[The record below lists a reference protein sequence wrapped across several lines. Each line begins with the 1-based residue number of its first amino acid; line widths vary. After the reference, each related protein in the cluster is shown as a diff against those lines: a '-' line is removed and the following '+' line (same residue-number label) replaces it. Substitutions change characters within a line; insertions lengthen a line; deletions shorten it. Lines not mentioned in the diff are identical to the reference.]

1 MNIGRR
7 LLPYVRPYRGRFLQ
21 AAAAMVVVAAVNGAT
36 IYLLKPIID
45 QALISKNFHW
55 LWLAIVGVPV
65 LIAVKTIAAYVQNY
79 LMSWIGQRATQTL
92 REELFRHLHTLSL
105 DYYTENKSA
114 EVLARVTNDLS
125 NVQSSLQF
133 LPLYLIRDT
142 LTVFALMTVL
152 FYLNWRFALI
162 ALLSLPFASI
172 ALVILGRKMR
182 DSSMQ
187 SQVIMAQLYHR
198 FQESLQGMLLIKAF
212 NYEDG
217 AVEKFRGENHSFFD
231 QTMRYLRATAL
242 SGPLMELCGAVILSA
257 LLYYGGREILV
268 GRMTTGDFF
277 AFLAAF
283 FAAYSPTKNLARLN
297 AELQRGLASG
307 ERIFQLLD
315 ERPTVLEKRGAAL
328 FPGLRT
334 AIRFEGVAFRYSSR
348 EQPALRDV
356 DIDVRRGERVAIV
369 GPSGSGK
376 STLIYLLLRLY
387 DPSSG
392 RVLLDG
398 TDLRDLDVRSVRGQI
413 GLVTQETVLFNESVF
428 QNVAIGRAG
437 ATSEEVAAACRI
449 ADAHRFI
456 ESLPDGYRT
465 QLGDRGMKLS
475 GGQRQRLAIARAVLK
490 NPSLLVLDEA
500 TSNLDSTSEK
510 EVQTALERL
519 MDGRTTLVIAHR
531 LSTVQSADRIYVL
544 QDGSVAE
551 CGAHAELIA
560 RDGVYR
566 RLYEIQKAEPERRPA
581 PQLEPAPRDV

>member
-1 MNIGRR
+1 MNVARR
-7 LLPYVRPYRGRFLQ
+7 LLPYVRPYRLRFIQ

-36 IYLLKPIID
+36 VYLLKPIID
-45 QALISKNFHW
+45 QALISKDFRW
-55 LWLAIVGVPV
+55 LWLAIVGVPA
-65 LIAVKTIAAYVQNY
+65 LIALKTAAGYVQNY

-105 DYYTENKSA
+105 DYYAENKSA

-142 LTVFALMTVL
+142 LTIFALMTVL
-152 FYLNWRFALI
+152 FYLNWRFAFI
-162 ALLSLPFASI
+162 ALLSIPVASV

-187 SQVIMAQLYHR
+187 SQVIMGQIYHR

-212 NYEDG
+212 NYEEG
-217 AVEKFRGENHSFFD
+217 AVEKFRGENLSFFV

-242 SGPLMELCGAVILSA
+242 SGPLMELCGALILSV
-257 LLYYGGREILV
+257 LLYYGGREIIV

-297 AELQRGLASG
+297 SELQRGLASG
-307 ERIFQLLD
+307 ERMFQLLD
-315 ERPTVLEKRGAAL
+315 ERPTVLERPDSAP
-328 FPGLRT
+328 FTGLKSL
-334 AIRFEGVAFRYSSR
+334 IRFDRVSFRYPSR
-348 EQPALRDV
+348 EQHALRDV
-356 DIDVRRGERVAIV
+356 AIEVHRGERVAIV

-376 STLIYLLLRLY
+376 STLVYLLLRLY
-387 DPSSG
+387 DPAGG
-392 RVLLDG
+392 RILLDNA
-398 TDLRDLDVRSVRGQI
+398 DLRELDLRSVRGQV
-413 GLVTQETVLFNESVF
+413 GLVTQETVLFNETVF
-428 QNVAIGRAG
+428 QNVAIGRRSA
-437 ATSEEVAAACRI
+437 SPEDVARACRI
-449 ADAHRFI
+449 ADAHDFI
-456 ESLPDGYRT
+456 ESLPQGYQT

-500 TSNLDSTSEK
+500 TSNLDSTSEG
-510 EVQTALERL
+510 EVQSALERL
-519 MDGRTTLVIAHR
+519 MEGRTTLVIAHR
-531 LSTVQSADRIYVL
+531 LSTVRSADRIYVL
-544 QDGSVAE
+544 REGTVAE
-551 CGAHAELIA
+551 CGTHAQLIE

-566 RLYEIQKAEPERRPA
+566 RLYEIQKAEPPQRPDPVA
-581 PQLEPAPRDV
+581 PAS

>member
-1 MNIGRR
+1 MNVGRR
-7 LLPYVRPYRGRFLQ
+7 LLPYLRPYRLRFAQ

-45 QALISKNFHW
+45 QALISKDFHW
-55 LWLAIVGVPV
+55 LWLAIFGVPA
-65 LIAVKTIAAYVQNY
+65 LIALKTVAGYVQNY
-79 LMSWIGQRATQTL
+79 LMSWIGQRGAQTL

-142 LTVFALMTVL
+142 LTVFALMSVL

-162 ALLSLPFASI
+162 ALLSLPVASI
-172 ALVILGRKMR
+172 ALIILGRKMR

-187 SQVIMAQLYHR
+187 SQAIMGQIYHR

-212 NYEDG
+212 NYEEG
-217 AVEKFRGENHSFFD
+217 AVEKFRAENLSFFN

-242 SGPLMELCGAVILSA
+242 SGPLMEFCGALILSA
-257 LLYYGGREILV
+257 LLYYGGREILL
-268 GRMTTGDFF
+268 GRMTAGDFF

-315 ERPTVLEKRGAAL
+315 ERPTVLEKREAAG
-328 FPGLRT
+328 FSGLKSG
-334 AIRFEGVAFRYSSR
+334 IRFSEVAFRYPSR
-348 EQPALRDV
+348 EQHALRDIT
-356 DIDVRRGERVAIV
+356 IDVRRGERVAIV

-376 STLIYLLLRLY
+376 STLVYLLLRLY
-387 DPSSG
+387 DPSGG
-392 RVLLDG
+392 RILLDG
-398 TDLRDLDVRSVRGQI
+398 TDLRDLNIRSVRDQI
-413 GLVTQETVLFNESVF
+413 GLVTQETVLFNETVF
-428 QNVAIGRAG
+428 QNVAIGRKA
-437 ATSEEVAAACRI
+437 ATFEEVATACRI
-449 ADAHRFI
+449 ADAHAFI
-456 ESLPDGYRT
+456 ESLPEGYHT

-490 NPSLLVLDEA
+490 DPSLLVLDEA

-519 MDGRTTLVIAHR
+519 MEGRTTLVIAHR
-531 LSTVQSADRIYVL
+531 LSTVRSADRIYVL
-544 QDGSVAE
+544 QEGKVAE
-551 CGAHAELIA
+551 CGAHAQLIA
-560 RDGVYR
+560 SDGVYR
-566 RLYEIQKAEPERRPA
+566 RLYEIQKGEPQRP
-581 PQLEPAPRDV
+581 

>member
-1 MNIGRR
+1 MNVGRR
-7 LLPYVRPYRGRFLQ
+7 LLPYLRPYRLRFAQ

-45 QALISKNFHW
+45 QALISKDFHW
-55 LWLAIVGVPV
+55 LWLAIFGVPA
-65 LIAVKTIAAYVQNY
+65 LIALKTVAGYVQNY
-79 LMSWIGQRATQTL
+79 LMSWIGQRGAQTL

-142 LTVFALMTVL
+142 LTVFALMSVL

-162 ALLSLPFASI
+162 ALLSLPVASI

-187 SQVIMAQLYHR
+187 SQAIMGQIYHR

-212 NYEDG
+212 SYEEG
-217 AVEKFRGENHSFFD
+217 AVEKFRAENLSFFN

-242 SGPLMELCGAVILSA
+242 SGPLMEFCGALILSA
-257 LLYYGGREILV
+257 LLYYGGREILL
-268 GRMTTGDFF
+268 GRMTAGDFF

-315 ERPTVLEKRGAAL
+315 ERPTVIEKREAAG
-328 FPGLRT
+328 FSGLKSG
-334 AIRFEGVAFRYSSR
+334 IRFSEVAFRYPSR
-348 EQPALRDV
+348 EQHALRDIT
-356 DIDVRRGERVAIV
+356 IDVRRGERVAIV

-376 STLIYLLLRLY
+376 STLVYLLLRLY
-387 DPSSG
+387 DPSGG
-392 RVLLDG
+392 RILLDG
-398 TDLRDLDVRSVRGQI
+398 TDLRDLNIRSVRDQI
-413 GLVTQETVLFNESVF
+413 GLVTQETVLFNETVF
-428 QNVAIGRAG
+428 QNVAIGRKA
-437 ATSEEVAAACRI
+437 ATFEEVAKACRI
-449 ADAHRFI
+449 ADAHAFI
-456 ESLPDGYRT
+456 ESLPEGYHT

-490 NPSLLVLDEA
+490 DPSLLVLDEA

-519 MDGRTTLVIAHR
+519 MEGRTTLVIAHR
-531 LSTVQSADRIYVL
+531 LSTVRSADRIYVL
-544 QDGSVAE
+544 QEGKVAE
-551 CGAHAELIA
+551 CGAHAQLIA
-560 RDGVYR
+560 SDGVYR
-566 RLYEIQKAEPERRPA
+566 RLYEIQKGEPQRP
-581 PQLEPAPRDV
+581 